1 MNRSFVKSAGSES
14 LKSLF
19 KKEGMSK
26 EQQERFALGHRRG
39 KTVKNIRKIRIARF
53 LPQEASFQSRNNSFL
68 GCLCP
73 TIYVASVNFSVG
85 TNLTFRAP
93 YSVFIICTLPRIFKH

>member
-26 EQQERFALGHRRG
+26 ERQERFALGHRRG
-39 KTVKNIRKIRIARF
+39 KLSKTYEKYESLVFCPRK
-53 LPQEASFQSRNNSFL
+53 PSFKAETICFYV
-68 GCLCP
+68 GYLCP
-73 TIYVASVNFSVG
+73 TIYVASVNFSG
-85 TNLTFRAP
+85 GDKLNFPGPIQLIYHL
-93 YSVFIICTLPRIFKH
+93 YSSENF